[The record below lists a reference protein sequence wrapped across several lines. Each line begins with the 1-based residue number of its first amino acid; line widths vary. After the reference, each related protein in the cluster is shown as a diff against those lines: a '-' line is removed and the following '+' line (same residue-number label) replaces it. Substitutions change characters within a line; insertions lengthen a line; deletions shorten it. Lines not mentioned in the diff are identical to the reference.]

1 MNPED
6 TTMEGIYLTFYLQ
19 ENLRHE
25 GRLVHEW
32 LVDLAR
38 ELELPGC
45 SVFRSIGGYGHHRQ
59 VHSQSFVELQGTLP
73 VEVAFALDENDARR
87 LLDRVAD
94 EGLALF
100 HVRMPARFG
109 FTGR

>member
-1 MNPED
+1 
-6 TTMEGIYLTFYLQ
+6 MEGIYLKFYLQ
-19 ENLRHE
+19 ENLRHD

-45 SVFRSIGGYGHHRQ
+45 SVFRAIGGYGHHHQLHRQ
-59 VHSQSFVELQGTLP
+59 AFVELQGTLP
-73 VEVAFALDENDARR
+73 VEVAFALEEGDAGR
-87 LLDRVAD
+87 LLDRIGA

-100 HVRMPARFG
+100 HVRIPASFG
-109 FTGR
+109 FTTG